1 MKTAIYVRSAKE
13 NELSMRD
20 VERFIF
26 AINDMEKKNHSEKC
40 RQGWINRKR
49 KKEGC

>member
-1 MKTAIYVRSAKE
+1 MKTAIYERIAKE
-13 NELSMRD
+13 NKLSMRN

-40 RQGWINRKR
+40 RQGWLNRKR